1 VIAVKKKK
9 AIIAVIFLI
18 AVAAIAIK
26 IFGNTQAITQKDL
39 DDSENAITMKNISQV
54 MLNDTERTGEVKND
68 DIKSITVKYGDINGD
83 SSVDAVIC
91 ANYGKNYSLIA
102 AYKKDGDVYTY
113 INEIGVFNDVLQM
126 ELTEL
131 DNLNRDVVFIQE
143 RVNDKIGSYDEDI
156 YLKGYAYDDNLKS
169 FEEVL
174 DYPINVAS
182 DWNVEWD
189 DESNKSSWHKIVQ
202 KTKAKLKNGK
212 VPKITM
218 EHDQRLYVSSDIQAK
233 DIPENDTYKL
243 QSKRTVEEEYV
254 WSDKWNRFILDEKV
268 DKTNG
273 KDVAAVLYWGRMP
286 YALDSK
292 FAKYKD
298 YVKIVRDD
306 SSTSIVSTDMLS
318 DVKNTF
324 VYTGAD
330 L

>member
-1 VIAVKKKK
+1 MKKKK

-54 MLNDTERTGEVKND
+54 MLNDTGRTGEVKND

-91 ANYGKNYSLIA
+91 ADYGDNYSLVA

-113 INEIGVFNDVLQM
+113 INEIGVFNNVLQM

-131 DNLNRDVVFIQE
+131 DNLNRDAVFIQE
-143 RVNDKIGSYDEDI
+143 RINNKIGCYDEDI
-156 YLKGYAYDDNLKS
+156 YLKGYVYDDKLKS

-174 DYPINVAS
+174 DYPINVSS

-202 KTKAKLKNGK
+202 KTKAKLENGK
-212 VPKITM
+212 VPKISM
-218 EHDQRLYVSSDIQAK
+218 EHDQRLYVSTDTQAK
-233 DIPENDTYKL
+233 NIPESDTYKL
-243 QSKRTVEEEYV
+243 QNKRTVKEDYV
-254 WSDKWNRFILDEKV
+254 WSDKWKRFILDEKV

-286 YALDSK
+286 YALDNK
-292 FAKYKD
+292 FGRYKD
-298 YVKIVRDD
+298 YVEIVKDD
-306 SSTSIVSTDMLS
+306 SSKSIIRSDMLS

-324 VYTGAD
+324 VYTSAD
-330 L
+330 V